1 MDIVIPA
8 NDTSGIFSSVSMF
21 IYQNGCD
28 LYTEDGK
35 QVLLNNPK
43 AIDSFVLFANLFNS
57 YRLPVKY
64 DLANR
69 FRTGEVPIAIV
80 DYTFANQISVYA
92 PEIRGLW
99 DFTTVPGIKDS
110 NGNINNTVP
119 LGGVAT
125 VMFSATDD
133 EQSAWEFMKWW
144 SSEEIQAEF
153 GRKIEGIQGI
163 AARYNT
169 ANINAI
175 SKLSWSTN
183 QYNSLMRQMK
193 NLKAVPEVPGGYLT
207 SRYIETAFRRVTN
220 QNYDPRDVMDEFA
233 ILINDELTYKR
244 NELGLK

>member
-1 MDIVIPA
+1 
-8 NDTSGIFSSVSMF
+8 
-21 IYQNGCD
+21 
-28 LYTEDGK
+28 
-35 QVLLNNPK
+35 
-43 AIDSFVLFANLFNS
+43 
-57 YRLPVKY
+57 
-64 DLANR
+64 
-69 FRTGEVPIAIV
+69 
-80 DYTFANQISVYA
+80 
-92 PEIRGLW
+92 
-99 DFTTVPGIKDS
+99 
-110 NGNINNTVP
+110 
-119 LGGVAT
+119 
-125 VMFSATDD
+125 
-133 EQSAWEFMKWW
+133 MKWW

-220 QNYDPRDVMDEFA
+220 LNYDPRDVMDEFA
-233 ILINDELTYKR
+233 ILINDEITYKR